1 MRVFCS
7 ELKWGGNGEERK
19 RKFRSKKSVFFVFL
33 FPGKV
38 ERRLIKSEK
47 RIQESDGVFGSVR
60 SVFVLLKEK
69 MKKYFYYIYRDWK
82 RLKTQLFR
90 KKEMEGGTR

>member
-1 MRVFCS
+1 MEKKEKENLDPRKVFS
-7 ELKWGGNGEERK
+7 
-19 RKFRSKKSVFFVFL
+19 L
-33 FPGKV
+33 FSFSR
-38 ERRLIKSEK
+38 ESRAETIKSEK
-47 RIQESDGVFGSVR
+47 RIQESNGVFGSVR
-60 SVFVLLKEK
+60 SVLVLLKEK